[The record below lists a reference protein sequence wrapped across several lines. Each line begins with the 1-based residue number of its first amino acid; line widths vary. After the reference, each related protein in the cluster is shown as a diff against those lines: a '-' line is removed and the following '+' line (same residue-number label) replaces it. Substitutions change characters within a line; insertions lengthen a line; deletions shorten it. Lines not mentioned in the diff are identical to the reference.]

1 MKKQDMKEPEPE
13 QDDMTTISI
22 RNVSASKWQAVRNKA
37 KKEGKYPW
45 AVIDELFDLYL
56 NKKPNPK

>member
-1 MKKQDMKEPEPE
+1 MQPPPPNEEDR
-13 QDDMTTISI
+13 TTISI
-22 RNVSASKWQAVRNKA
+22 RHVSASKWQAVRHKA

-45 AVIDELFDLYL
+45 AVVDELFDQYLNL